1 MKTSELNNPTIAD
14 LSIERLLRSIV
25 EIHDTQRAYEPTLLP
40 WQELEPEVVAELLL
54 VGSRELTADQIQR
67 LAIKVSILAK
77 LTTSTDSPDFY
88 ELFYD
93 VQVITKLVEVLNNI
107 DTHLDDAEDVPA
119 ISSME
124 LAWFLDEIVRT
135 MKVPPNELN
144 LFNKEFRK
152 VCAYVLHQE
161 GCPIPPMPFSRFVS
175 QEDIHRYWYEGETPH
190 ITSEHDEIIVNKQKA
205 IDTYVT
211 LMRSKLC

>member
-25 EIHDTQRAYEPTLLP
+25 EILDTQRAHDPTLLP
-40 WQELEPEVVAELLL
+40 WQEMEPEVITELLL

-93 VQVITKLVEVLNNI
+93 VQVIPKLVEVLNNI

-161 GCPIPPMPFSRFVS
+161 GCPLPPMPFSRFVS

>member
-14 LSIERLLRSIV
+14 LSIERLLQSIV

-40 WQELEPEVVAELLL
+40 WQEMEPEVITELLL
-54 VGSRELTADQIQR
+54 VGSQELTADQIQR

-93 VQVITKLVEVLNNI
+93 VQVIPKLVEVLNNI
-107 DTHLDDAEDVPA
+107 DTHLEDAEDVPS

-135 MKVPPNELN
+135 MNIPDAELH

-161 GCPIPPMPFSRFVS
+161 GCPVPPMPFARFVTP
-175 QEDIHRYWYEGETPH
+175 EDIHRYWYEGAMPK
-190 ITSEHDEIIVNKQKA
+190 ITSEHDEIIANKQKA

-211 LMRSKLC
+211 LMRSQLC

>member
-40 WQELEPEVVAELLL
+40 WQEMEPEVITELLL

-93 VQVITKLVEVLNNI
+93 VQVIPKLVEVLNNI

-161 GCPIPPMPFSRFVS
+161 GCPLPPMPFSRFVS

>member
-77 LTTSTDSPDFY
+77 LTTTTDSPDFY

-93 VQVITKLVEVLNNI
+93 VQVIPKLVEVLNNI

-161 GCPIPPMPFSRFVS
+161 GCPLPPMPFSRFVS

>member
-14 LSIERLLRSIV
+14 LSIERLLQSIV

-40 WQELEPEVVAELLL
+40 WQEMEPEVITELLL

-93 VQVITKLVEVLNNI
+93 VQVIPKLVEVLNNI

>member
-1 MKTSELNNPTIAD
+1 MKTSELNNPTVAD

-93 VQVITKLVEVLNNI
+93 VQVIPKLVEVLNNI
-107 DTHLDDAEDVPA
+107 DTHLDDVEDVPA

-135 MKVPPNELN
+135 MRVPPNELN

>member
-1 MKTSELNNPTIAD
+1 MKTSELNNPTVAD
-14 LSIERLLRSIV
+14 LSIERLLQSIV

-40 WQELEPEVVAELLL
+40 WQEMEPEVITELLL
-54 VGSRELTADQIQR
+54 VGSQELTADQIQR

-93 VQVITKLVEVLNNI
+93 VQVIPKLVEVLNNI

>member
-14 LSIERLLRSIV
+14 LSIERLLQSIV

-40 WQELEPEVVAELLL
+40 WQEMEPEVITELLL

-93 VQVITKLVEVLNNI
+93 VQVIPKLVEVLNNI

-161 GCPIPPMPFSRFVS
+161 GCPLPPMPFSRFVL

>member
-93 VQVITKLVEVLNNI
+93 VQVIPKLVEVLNNI

-124 LAWFLDEIVRT
+124 LSWFLDEIVRT

-161 GCPIPPMPFSRFVS
+161 GCPVPPMPFARFVTP
-175 QEDIHRYWYEGETPH
+175 EDIHRYWYEGAMPK
-190 ITSEHDEIIVNKQKA
+190 ITSEHDEIIANKQKA

-211 LMRSKLC
+211 LMRSQLC

>member
-14 LSIERLLRSIV
+14 LSIERLRRSIV

-40 WQELEPEVVAELLL
+40 WQELEPEVVAELPL

>member
-40 WQELEPEVVAELLL
+40 WQEMEPEVITELLL

-93 VQVITKLVEVLNNI
+93 VQVIPKLVEVLNNI

-161 GCPIPPMPFSRFVS
+161 GCPLPPMPFSRFVS

-211 LMRSKLC
+211 LMRSKIC